1 MDVYLMCSEFEGLPI
16 ALLEAMALAKPI
28 VATAVGGIP
37 EVVQNGQEGFLT
49 PVGAIDTLAD
59 HSLNLL
65 ADCQRRQQMG
75 QRGAQKV
82 AEDFH
87 WQDRVHFTEQL
98 YLEILQAQDNGV
110 R

>member
-1 MDVYLMCSEFEGLPI
+1 MCSEFEGLPI
-16 ALLEAMALAKPI
+16 ALLEAMALGKPV

-37 EVVQNGQEGFLT
+37 EVVQDGQEGFLT

-65 ADCQRRQQMG
+65 ADCQRRQKMG

-82 AEDFH
+82 DRNFH
-87 WQDRVHFTEQL
+87 WRDRVYFMEQL
-98 YLEILQAQDNGV
+98 YLEVLGAG